1 MDAIRMIGF
10 SIASRAGSGKDLGKH
25 QSATN
30 SKARS
35 DVPTQIMNRRHIHL
49 SPPYYVPR
57 ANAAIPDSSL
67 LNVVTAGIPVGE
79 L

>member
-35 DVPTQIMNRRHIHL
+35 DVPTQIMNRPIGISISRRHT
-49 SPPYYVPR
+49 
-57 ANAAIPDSSL
+57 IPDSSL

>member
-1 MDAIRMIGF
+1 MDAIQMIGF

-35 DVPTQIMNRRHIHL
+35 DVPNQIMNHPIGISISRRHTTCREQTPQFL
-49 SPPYYVPR
+49 TVRY
-57 ANAAIPDSSL
+57 
-67 LNVVTAGIPVGE
+67 
-79 L
+79 